1 MIEKPTRSK
10 PSEERSGKK
19 NMTVGAKENLKQ
31 RAYLNTL
38 SSMLDYT
45 ANRLTGLFVNPF
57 VIAGLGTSLFGIWQ
71 MLGQFTGYVNIA
83 DTRSSQVLKWTV
95 AQKKDVATVDELR
108 SEAGAAF
115 AVMLIVM
122 PVVLIAG
129 SIIAWYSPYITHAS
143 IEHFTLIRIT
153 CVLLVFS
160 VLVFKFFELF
170 EAILRG
176 MNLTFKR
183 MGMRAGIVI
192 VGGGLKVL
200 ALIWGY
206 GLIGLALVHL
216 FESLLIGLSFYW
228 VVKRNVSWFGINKPS
243 RSNIF
248 RFGKLSA
255 WYLADAG
262 ANMVNTNS
270 DKLLLGIITGPV
282 AVAYYTLTK
291 FIPAALQGL
300 INRLIL
306 GIMPGVGKLIGLK
319 EFDKVNHVR
328 RNINRVSLLLT
339 TAFGTTIILF
349 NQPFLNA
356 WVGKEHYAGH
366 TVNALIMIMTIQD
379 TFVRNDACI
388 ISATLDIKKKVFLTL
403 IAGALFAGFGVLL
416 INKMG
421 ITGLCISMMISRL
434 FLFIGQRRILAKQ
447 IQAETKTSFT
457 GNLRPLLTTLFMLGA
472 AVWLA
477 TQTGSVSIFQMIVL
491 APAAFVVSLL
501 VFYMTGL
508 SKTDR
513 QEFKRIVSSIKFFKS
528 DAGFSKN

>member
-1 MIEKPTRSK
+1 MIEKPIIKK
-10 PSEERSGKK
+10 PSEDIGGKTHK
-19 NMTVGAKENLKQ
+19 TGAKENLKQ

-57 VIAGLGTSLFGIWQ
+57 VIAGLGTSFFGIWQ

-95 AQKKDVATVDELR
+95 AQKKDVATADELR

-115 AVMLIVM
+115 AVMFLLM
-122 PVVLIAG
+122 PVLLIAG
-129 SIIAWYSPYITHAS
+129 SVIAWYAPYITHA
-143 IEHFTLIRIT
+143 EKAHYTLIRTT
-153 CVLLVFS
+153 CVLLIFS
-160 VLVFKFFELF
+160 VLVFKIFELF

-183 MGMRAGIVI
+183 MGMRAGVVVI
-192 VGGGLKVL
+192 GGGLKVL
-200 ALIWGY
+200 ALIWGF
-206 GLIGLALVHL
+206 GLIGLAFVHL
-216 FESLLIGLSFYW
+216 IETLAIGLSFYW
-228 VVKRNVSWFGINKPS
+228 VVKRNVDWFGVNRPT
-243 RSNIF
+243 RANIL

-282 AVAYYTLTK
+282 SVAYYTLTK

-306 GIMPGVGKLIGLK
+306 GIMPGVGKLIGSK
-319 EFDKVNHVR
+319 DFDKVNHVR
-328 RNINRVSLLLT
+328 KNINRLSLLLT
-339 TAFGTTIILF
+339 TAFGTTVILF
-349 NQPFLNA
+349 NQSFLNA
-356 WVGKEHYAGH
+356 WVGKEHFAGH

-388 ISATLDIKKKVFLTL
+388 ISATLDIKKKVYLTL
-403 IAGALFAGFGVLL
+403 IAGALFAGTGALL
-416 INKMG
+416 VYKMG
-421 ITGLCISMMISRL
+421 IAGLCISMMISRL
-434 FLFIGQRRILAKQ
+434 FLFIGQRRVLTSL
-447 IQAETKTSFT
+447 IQAEKQTASTI
-457 GNLRPLLTTLFMLGA
+457 NLRPFITTLVMLGA

-477 TQTGSVSIFQMIVL
+477 TNMASVKIYQLIIL
-491 APAAFVVSLL
+491 APAAFGISLL
-501 VFYMTGL
+501 LYFFLGL
-508 SKTDR
+508 SRNDR
-513 QEFKRIVSSIKFFKS
+513 QEFKKIFSSIKFFKS
-528 DAGFSKN
+528 DTGFSKN